1 MEGGIPLPKVPPST
15 PSGKS
20 YNYSEV
26 VTETASAVQAK
37 IGTLKAVRRRLVMS
51 QELGLFFKELE
62 REGVGTR
69 SLESKARK
77 LVEEQVC
84 KNLRR
89 GQGNKVGT
97 DSNNIVEGEGNKVEG
112 SLGVQ
117 RDRKVVCDL
126 LKTKIGILIREER
139 GIRKEYFKEW
149 TR

>member
-1 MEGGIPLPKVPPST
+1 MI
-15 PSGKS
+15 
-20 YNYSEV
+20 
-26 VTETASAVQAK
+26 TETASAVQAK
-37 IGTLKAVRRRLVMS
+37 IGTLKAVGRRLVMS

-117 RDRKVVCDL
+117 RYRKSSV
-126 LKTKIGILIREER
+126 
-139 GIRKEYFKEW
+139 
-149 TR
+149 